1 MPQRAVGAVGAG
13 GHRRVYRRRFTARR
27 HKAVPGV
34 LPAYPINHGH
44 ATTLRGMPQPPPR
57 CEPSMEA
64 TLGPYT
70 QSVVSAIGIGCA
82 WAAPIVP
89 GPMASGKDPH
99 DTTFSRIHT
108 PARLISTRER
118 VIEPKNERQ
127 THFDARGG
135 PNTPRTETPQ
145 PWVPA
150 GVWYGLQRGAEHES
164 GHAWHASATAK
175 A

>member
-1 MPQRAVGAVGAG
+1 VIHTVKPQEVCCVPQRAVGAVGAG

-57 CEPSMEA
+57 REPSMEA

-70 QSVVSAIGIGCA
+70 QSVVSALGIGPV
-82 WAAPIVP
+82 WAAPTVP

-108 PARLISTRER
+108 PAGLISTRER
-118 VIEPKNERQ
+118 VVEPKNERQ
-127 THFDARGG
+127 THSDARAG
-135 PNTPRTETPQ
+135 PRTPRTET
-145 PWVPA
+145 
-150 GVWYGLQRGAEHES
+150 L
-164 GHAWHASATAK
+164 
-175 A
+175 